1 MTQHSKDD
9 LRKLFDE
16 SLSYEKLTADDVF
29 ALSCYIGIECMRHN
43 REHRSPL
50 RYKLPSVH
58 RNMPKVALAKGR
70 DGIES
75 AFIRIDGHYFEGR
88 EAVSFNED
96 GFIGFCGWAD
106 SRNER
111 AILEGFYRWMQE
123 HMGIEVETN
132 D

>member
-1 MTQHSKDD
+1 MMQHSKDD

-50 RYKLPSVH
+50 RYKLPTIH

-70 DGIES
+70 DGIKS
-75 AFIRIDGHYFEGR
+75 AFIFIDGNYFEGR

-106 SRNER
+106 GCNGR
-111 AILEGFYRWMQE
+111 AILVGFYRWMQE
-123 HMGIEVETN
+123 RMGIEGETN

>member
-1 MTQHSKDD
+1 MTEHTKDD
-9 LRKLFDE
+9 LRKLFTE
-16 SLSYEKLTADDVF
+16 RLSYEKLTADDVF
-29 ALSCYIGIECMRHN
+29 ALSCYIGIECMKHN
-43 REHRSPL
+43 RERRSVIC
-50 RYKLPSVH
+50 YKLPAVH

-70 DGIES
+70 KGIKS

-111 AILEGFYRWMQE
+111 AILDGFYRWMTE
-123 HMGIEVETN
+123 HMGIEGETN